1 MLTASPG
8 PARAEGAPD
17 TVLLHL
23 DGFEGPL
30 DLLLHLARRQA
41 VDLARVSVLDLA
53 DQYLLATADLGRVG
67 LQRAT
72 DWLVMAAWLTWLKSR
87 LLLPRSPKEAAE
99 AGQAAAALSA
109 RLARMERIRAAVAAL
124 DAQPQLGRDAW
135 ERSGQGEPMA
145 ASPKPEGS
153 RKPLCGFG
161 EFAAGFAEPELVS
174 LFRACLVA
182 LRRPRRVGGGR
193 PPPLPLWRMP
203 DALALMRRR
212 LGALAEAGGTGA
224 ATLAGFLPRVSR
236 EPPGYALRCR
246 AALASTLV
254 AGLELARAGE
264 ATLEQDGA
272 WAPVGVRVA
281 QSEADAA
288 AEPRK

>member
-1 MLTASPG
+1 MRTQ
-8 PARAEGAPD
+8 GAPD
-17 TVLLHL
+17 AVLLRL

-53 DQYLLATADLGRVG
+53 DQYLAATEDLGRVG

-87 LLLPRSPKEAAE
+87 LLLPRSPKEAAQAE
-99 AGQAAAALSA
+99 QAAAALAA
-109 RLARMERIRAAVAAL
+109 RLAQTERVRAAVAFL
-124 DAQPQLGRDAW
+124 EAQPQLGRDAW
-135 ERSGQGEPMA
+135 ERSGRTEPLA
-145 ASPKPEGS
+145 ASPKREGS
-153 RKPLCGFG
+153 RKPLRGFG

-174 LFRACLVA
+174 LFRACLAA
-182 LRRPRRVGGGR
+182 LRRPRQADGGR
-193 PPPLPLWRMP
+193 PPPLPLWRVP

-212 LGALAEAGGTGA
+212 LEARAEAGGTGA
-224 ATLAGFLPRVSR
+224 APLAGFLPQVAR

-264 ATLEQDGA
+264 ATLEQDVP
-272 WAPVGVRVA
+272 WSPVGIRAA
-281 QSEADAA
+281 QPEVGAA
-288 AEPRK
+288 AEPGG